1 MISGKVALQRHFPRD
16 HRRLAGGGRASGCR
30 LALPVGVAAAY
41 GSPVSKRAW
50 ILFGS
55 LCVLW
60 GIPYLLIKIAVED
73 LSPATIVLARTFLAA
88 LLLVPLAVGRGQ
100 LAPALARWPMIL
112 VFAVIEMVLTWPL
125 LGYAE
130 IHVSSSLAGLL
141 IAAVPL
147 VGAVLVRF
155 GRERERLDPRRA
167 LGLFVGLGGVAALVG
182 FDVAGGDLLAI
193 LALAGVVLGYALGP
207 VILSRYLSDLPGLG
221 VIALA
226 LALSTV
232 LSAPFGI
239 AQAPSQWPSIKV
251 MLAVIALALLCTA
264 AAFLVFFAL
273 IGEIGPVR
281 ASVVTYV
288 NPAVALLL
296 GVVVLDERVTAATAV
311 GFALILAGSVL
322 ATGSGRRVL
331 PTTEPAPASL

>member
-1 MISGKVALQRHFPRD
+1 MSG
-16 HRRLAGGGRASGCR
+16 
-30 LALPVGVAAAY
+30 PVGVDWP
-41 GSPVSKRAW
+41 SPLSAPRPTVPAVSKRAW
-50 ILFGS
+50 LLFGS
-55 LCVLW
+55 LCVFW
-60 GIPYLLIKIAVED
+60 GIPYLLIKVAVED
-73 LSPATIVLARTFLAA
+73 LSPATIVLGRTLLAA
-88 LLLVPLAVGRGQ
+88 VLLVPLAAAKGQ

-112 VFAVIEMVLTWPL
+112 VFAIIEMVLTWPL
-125 LGYAE
+125 LGFAE

-155 GRERERLDPRRA
+155 GPERERLDRRRA
-167 LGLFVGLGGVAALVG
+167 VGLFVGLLGVAALVG
-182 FDVAGGDLLAI
+182 FDVEVGDTLAV

-207 VILSRYLSDLPGLG
+207 VIMSRYLSDLPGLG

-226 LALSTV
+226 LAISAV
-232 LSAPFGI
+232 LSAPLGV
-239 AQAPSQWPSIKV
+239 AQAPSEWPSAKV
-251 MLAVIALALLCTA
+251 TLAVIALALICTA

-296 GVVVLDERVTAATAV
+296 GVVILDERVTAATAV

-322 ATGSGRRVL
+322 ATGSGRRVP
-331 PTTEPAPASL
+331 PTTEPVPASL

>member
-1 MISGKVALQRHFPRD
+1 M
-16 HRRLAGGGRASGCR
+16 
-30 LALPVGVAAAY
+30 
-41 GSPVSKRAW
+41 SKRAW
-50 ILFGS
+50 LLFGS
-55 LCVLW
+55 LGVLW

-73 LSPATIVLARTFLAA
+73 LSPPTIALARTFLAA
-88 LLLVPLAVGRGQ
+88 LLLVPLAAGRGQ
-100 LAPALARWPMIL
+100 LGPALTRWPVIL
-112 VFAVIEMVLTWPL
+112 IFAVIEMVLPWPL

-155 GRERERLDPRRA
+155 GRERERLDARRA
-167 LGLFVGLGGVAALVG
+167 VGLSVGLVGVAALVG
-182 FDVAGGDLLAI
+182 FDVEGGDLLAV
-193 LALAGVVLGYALGP
+193 LALGGVVLCYAAGP
-207 VILSRYLSDLPGLG
+207 VILSRSLSDLPGLG

-232 LSAPFGI
+232 LSAPLGI
-239 AQAPSQWPSIKV
+239 AQAPSQWPSAEV
-251 MLAVIALALLCTA
+251 TLAVIALALVCTA

-281 ASVVTYV
+281 ASVITYV

-296 GVVVLDERVTAATAV
+296 GVLILGERVTAATAV

-322 ATGSGRRVL
+322 ATGSRRRVP
-331 PTTEPAPASL
+331 PTPAPATASL